1 MNNYCTY
8 WLTLAFP
15 VLAKQSVWTKR
26 DVGLASDHVNNC
38 CNTRHT
44 PLMACGYVRE
54 WDGYGKVLK
63 LLQSLTQSALQ
74 GCAVLGQNCSSNIIF
89 GTMKFS
95 SGERLLLLQCSSSHT
110 IRYGSERVN
119 INNGNYMTE
128 ELLCS
133 VSSSKQ

>member
-1 MNNYCTY
+1 MRLNHVDNYCTY
-8 WLTLAFP
+8 WLTLAFL
-15 VLAKQSVWTKR
+15 VLANQSVWTKR
-26 DVGLASDHVNNC
+26 DVAFASDHVNNC
-38 CNTRHT
+38 CYTRHT

-95 SGERLLLLQCSSSHT
+95 SGNDSCCYSVAQVIPS
-110 IRYGSERVN
+110 V
-119 INNGNYMTE
+119 MTME
-128 ELLCS
+128 G
-133 VSSSKQ
+133 